1 MLAKATAREAWIA
14 EPTRVVPAE
23 SGRVVDPRTRRIAYG
38 LSAAVVFLMV
48 VASAAGLFIDGL
60 YQDGPWA
67 REALRGGDLT
77 TLLLAAP
84 ILGWSLILSIRGSL
98 LARAAWIGALA
109 YGIYNYAY
117 YVFGAE
123 FNDIFLVHIALLTL
137 SIWAT
142 ALAVASLDVGAVAA
156 AFRVGRAARWV
167 GGFLVLVGSILG
179 GLWVFLAIRF
189 AVTGELMADIPADGI
204 HLVFAIDLSLL
215 VPALVVAGV
224 LLWRRTG
231 IGVVFGAVMTVM
243 GALYQVNLLVAGLF
257 QANAGVAG
265 AKAFPPEG
273 IVVATGFLL
282 ASAVL
287 FAGAI
292 ASGRSERRN
301 GRSSAPVLTTG

>member
-1 MLAKATAREAWIA
+1 MAKATGTEASLTY
-14 EPTRVVPAE
+14 PMRVADQA
-23 SGRVVDPRTRRIAYG
+23 SGPVATPYPRRIAYG

-84 ILGWSLILSIRGSL
+84 ILGWSLTLSIRGSL

-117 YVFGAE
+117 YVFGAA

-137 SIWAT
+137 SIGAT
-142 ALAVASLDVGAVAA
+142 ALAVASLDVRAVAA

-167 GGFLVLVGSILG
+167 GGFLVVVGSILG

-243 GALYQVNLLVAGLF
+243 GLLYQVNLLVAGVF
-257 QANAGVAG
+257 QANADVAG

-273 IVVATGFLL
+273 IVLATGFVL

-292 ASGRSERRN
+292 LKDRRVADRSRKD
-301 GRSSAPVLTTG
+301 

>member
-1 MLAKATAREAWIA
+1 MMAKAAAREAWIA
-14 EPTRVVPAE
+14 DLSSVAPGEG
-23 SGRVVDPRTRRIAYG
+23 GRVVDPRTRRIAYA
-38 LSAAVVFLMV
+38 LSAAVAFVMV

-84 ILGWSLILSIRGSL
+84 VLAWSLIQSIRGSL
-98 LARAAWIGALA
+98 PARAAWIGALA

-123 FNDIFLVHIALLTL
+123 FNDLFLLHIASLTL
-137 SIWAT
+137 SIWAM
-142 ALAVASLDVGAVAA
+142 ALAVASLDVRAVAA

-189 AVTGELMADIPADGI
+189 AVTGELMADIPTDGI
-204 HLVFAIDLSLL
+204 HLVLAIDLSLL

-224 LLWRRTG
+224 LLWRRRA
-231 IGVVFGAVMTVM
+231 IGVVFGVVMTVM
-243 GALYQVNLLVAGLF
+243 GALYQVNLLVAGVF
-257 QANAGVAG
+257 QANADVAG

-282 ASAVL
+282 ACAVL
-287 FAGAI
+287 FGGAI
-292 ASGRSERRN
+292 VAGRSERWT
-301 GRSSAPVLTTG
+301 GRS

>member
-1 MLAKATAREAWIA
+1 MMAKATVREAWIA
-14 EPTRVVPAE
+14 DMTRVAPAE
-23 SGRVVDPRTRRIAYG
+23 SGRVVGPRTRRIAYG
-38 LSAAVVFLMV
+38 LSVAVAFLMV

-98 LARAAWIGALA
+98 PARAAWIGALA

-123 FNDIFLVHIALLTL
+123 FNDLFLLHIALLTL

-142 ALAVASLDVGAVAA
+142 AVAVASLDVGAVAA

-189 AVTGELMADIPADGI
+189 AVTGKLMADIPADGI

-224 LLWRRTG
+224 LLWRRTT
-231 IGVVFGAVMTVM
+231 IGVVFGAVMAVM
-243 GALYQVNLLVAGLF
+243 GGLYQVNLLVAGVF
-257 QANAGVAG
+257 QANADVAG

-282 ASAVL
+282 ACGVL
-287 FAGAI
+287 FGGAI
-292 ASGRSERRN
+292 VAGRSERWT
-301 GRSSAPVLTTG
+301 GRSSAPVTTG

>member
-14 EPTRVVPAE
+14 DPTRVAPAE
-23 SGRVVDPRTRRIAYG
+23 SGRVVDPRTRRIAYA
-38 LSAAVVFLMV
+38 LSAAVAFLMV
-48 VASAAGLFIDGL
+48 VASAAGLFIDGF

-98 LARAAWIGALA
+98 PARAAWIGALA

-156 AFRVGRAARWV
+156 AFRVGWAARWV

-189 AVTGELMADIPADGI
+189 AVTGELMADIPTDGI

-231 IGVVFGAVMTVM
+231 IGVVFGAVMTVI
-243 GALYQVNLLVAGLF
+243 GGLYQVNLLVAGVF
-257 QANAGVAG
+257 QANVDVAG

-273 IVVATGFLL
+273 IVVAAGFVL

-287 FAGAI
+287 FAGATFRARRVI
-292 ASGRSERRN
+292 GR
-301 GRSSAPVLTTG
+301 TGKE

>member
-1 MLAKATAREAWIA
+1 
-14 EPTRVVPAE
+14 
-23 SGRVVDPRTRRIAYG
+23 VVDPRTRRIAYA

-98 LARAAWIGALA
+98 SARAAWIGALA

-117 YVFGAE
+117 YVFGAT
-123 FNDIFLVHIALLTL
+123 FNDLFLVHIALLTL
-137 SIWAT
+137 SIWGT

-156 AFRVGRAARWV
+156 AFRVGRAAKLV

-179 GLWVFLAIRF
+179 GLWVLLAIRF

-204 HLVFAIDLSLL
+204 HLVLAIDLSLL

-231 IGVVFGAVMTVM
+231 IGLVFGAVMTVM
-243 GALYQVNLLVAGLF
+243 GALYQVNLLVAGVF
-257 QANAGVAG
+257 QANADVAG
-265 AKAFPPEG
+265 ERTFPPEG
-273 IVVATGFLL
+273 IVVAAGFLL
-282 ASAVL
+282 ACAV
-287 FAGAI
+287 FFGGAI
-292 ASGRSERRN
+292 ASGRSERWN
-301 GRSSAPVLTTG
+301 ERS

>member
-1 MLAKATAREAWIA
+1 MMAKAAAREAWIA
-14 EPTRVVPAE
+14 DLSRVAPGE
-23 SGRVVDPRTRRIAYG
+23 GGRVVDPRTRRIAYA
-38 LSAAVVFLMV
+38 LSAAVAFLMV
-48 VASAAGLFIDGL
+48 VASTAGLFMDGL

-67 REALRGGDLT
+67 KEALRGGDLT

-84 ILGWSLILSIRGSL
+84 VLVWSLILSIRGSL
-98 LARAAWIGALA
+98 PARAAWIGALA
-109 YGIYNYAY
+109 YGIYDYAY

-123 FNDIFLVHIALLTL
+123 FNDLFLLHIASLTL

-142 ALAVASLDVGAVAA
+142 ALAVASLDARAIAA

-167 GGFLVLVGSILG
+167 GGFLVLVGAILG
-179 GLWVFLAIRF
+179 ALWVFLAIRL

-224 LLWRRTG
+224 LLWRGTA
-231 IGVVFGAVMTVM
+231 IGVVFGVVMTVM
-243 GALYQVNLLVAGLF
+243 GALYQVNLLVAGVF
-257 QANAGVAG
+257 QANADVAG

-282 ASAVL
+282 ACAVL
-287 FAGAI
+287 FGGAI
-292 ASGRSERRN
+292 VAGRSERWT
-301 GRSSAPVLTTG
+301 GRS

>member
-1 MLAKATAREAWIA
+1 MAKAAAREAWIA
-14 EPTRVVPAE
+14 DLTRVAPAE
-23 SGRVVDPRTRRIAYG
+23 GGRVVDPRIRRIAYG
-38 LSAAVVFLMV
+38 LSGAVALLMV
-48 VASAAGLFIDGL
+48 VASAAGLFVDGL

-67 REALRGGDLT
+67 REALRGGDFT

-84 ILGWSLILSIRGSL
+84 ILGWSLILSIRGSVP
-98 LARAAWIGALA
+98 ARAAWIGVLA

-123 FNDIFLVHIALLTL
+123 FNDLFLLHIALLTL

-156 AFRVGRAARWV
+156 AFRVGRASRWV

-189 AVTGELMADIPADGI
+189 AVTGELMADIPAGGI

-243 GALYQVNLLVAGLF
+243 GGLYQVNLLVAGVF
-257 QANAGVAG
+257 QANADVAG

-282 ASAVL
+282 ACAVL

-292 ASGRSERRN
+292 VSGRSERWN
-301 GRSSAPVLTTG
+301 GRS